1 MSGKVEMKNLKN
13 DLDRSKSL
21 CARRVT
27 LLKKLQNYDFL
38 KKQAEEISILT
49 NFEFKLFSNDH
60 WSSLLLLV
68 FI

>member
-38 KKQAEEISILT
+38 KKQAEEM
-49 NFEFKLFSNDH
+49 NH
-60 WSSLLLLV
+60 QYHHHH
-68 FI
+68 

>member
-27 LLKKLQNYDFL
+27 LFKKLQNYDFL
-38 KKQAEEISILT
+38 KKQAEEMNYQYHHHHYIPY
-49 NFEFKLFSNDH
+49 H
-60 WSSLLLLV
+60 
-68 FI
+68 